1 MLLSPAFAGRP
12 CIFVGRL
19 CDPAEPV
26 TCIARIKCL
35 PPLSGAGTGAY
46 CQIDHRTPPL
56 HHSPDRLFDRFY
68 DGFLF
73 DMDGTL
79 LNSIAAAERVWSRW
93 ALKHGLDLETFL
105 PTMHGKRGIDTISA
119 LNLPG
124 IDVVKEALEVER
136 GEIEDLDGIVP
147 IPGAIA
153 FLESL
158 PADRWAIVTSAPTAL
173 ARARIGAAGLPQPR
187 QIVTAEDVKIGKP
200 DPAGYRL
207 GAERLG
213 FAPSR
218 CLVFE
223 DVLAGVQAGEA
234 AGADVAV
241 ITATHAHPLKT
252 SHPTIATY
260 ERLTVTFAPSQGLRI
275 SAAG

>member
-1 MLLSPAFAGRP
+1 M
-12 CIFVGRL
+12 
-19 CDPAEPV
+19 
-26 TCIARIKCL
+26 
-35 PPLSGAGTGAY
+35 
-46 CQIDHRTPPL
+46 

-119 LNLPG
+119 LNLPD
-124 IDVVKEALEVER
+124 INVVQEALEVER

-147 IPGAIA
+147 IPGAID
-153 FLESL
+153 FLKSL
-158 PADRWAIVTSAPTAL
+158 PAERWAIVTSAPSAL
-173 ARARIGAAGLPQPR
+173 ARARIGAAGLPQPLK
-187 QIVTAEDVKIGKP
+187 IVTAEDVKIGKP

-213 FAPSR
+213 VDPSR

-241 ITATHAHPLKT
+241 ITATHAHPLET
-252 SHPTIATY
+252 DYPTIASY
-260 ERLTVTFAPSQGLRI
+260 ERLRVRFDSTQGLQI
-275 SAAG
+275 KPAQ

>member
-1 MLLSPAFAGRP
+1 
-12 CIFVGRL
+12 V
-19 CDPAEPV
+19 
-26 TCIARIKCL
+26 
-35 PPLSGAGTGAY
+35 
-46 CQIDHRTPPL
+46 IDQRTHAL
-56 HHSPDRLFDRFY
+56 NHFPDRLFERCY

-93 ALKHGLDLETFL
+93 ALRHGLDLDTFL

-124 IDVVKEALEVER
+124 IDVVKEASDIER

-153 FLESL
+153 FLNSL
-158 PADRWAIVTSAPTAL
+158 PAERWAIVTSAPSAL
-173 ARARIGAAGLPQPR
+173 ARARIGAAGLPQPL
-187 QIVTAEDVKIGKP
+187 QIVTAEDVMIGKP

-207 GAERLG
+207 GAQRIGLD
-213 FAPSR
+213 PSR

-223 DVLAGVQAGEA
+223 DVLAGVRAGEA

-241 ITATHAHPLKT
+241 VTATHAHPFET
-252 SHPTIATY
+252 EHPTIASY
-260 ERLTVTFAPSQGLRI
+260 AGLRVDFDPPQGLRI
-275 SAAG
+275 VPAS

>member
-1 MLLSPAFAGRP
+1 M
-12 CIFVGRL
+12 
-19 CDPAEPV
+19 
-26 TCIARIKCL
+26 
-35 PPLSGAGTGAY
+35 
-46 CQIDHRTPPL
+46 

-124 IDVVKEALEVER
+124 IDVAQEALAIER
-136 GEIEDLDGIVP
+136 GEIEDLEGIVP

-153 FLESL
+153 FLKSL
-158 PADRWAIVTSAPTAL
+158 PVERWAIVTSAPSAL
-173 ARARIGAAGLPQPR
+173 ARARIGAAGLPQPF

-207 GAERLG
+207 GAQRLG
-213 FAPSR
+213 LDPSR

-223 DVLAGVQAGEA
+223 DVLAGVRAGEA

-241 ITATHAHPLKT
+241 ITATHVHPLAT

-260 ERLTVTFAPSQGLRI
+260 ERLRVELHPAAGLRI
-275 SAAG
+275 APAN

>member
-1 MLLSPAFAGRP
+1 
-12 CIFVGRL
+12 
-19 CDPAEPV
+19 
-26 TCIARIKCL
+26 
-35 PPLSGAGTGAY
+35 
-46 CQIDHRTPPL
+46 
-56 HHSPDRLFDRFY
+56 
-68 DGFLF
+68 
-73 DMDGTL
+73 MDGTL

-119 LNLPG
+119 LNLPC
-124 IDVVKEALEVER
+124 IDVVQEALEIER
-136 GEIEDLDGIVP
+136 GEIEDLEGIVP

-153 FLESL
+153 FLRSL
-158 PADRWAIVTSAPTAL
+158 PLERWAIVTSAPSAL
-173 ARARIGAAGLPQPR
+173 ARARIGAAGLPQPL

-207 GAERLG
+207 GAQRLG
-213 FAPSR
+213 FDPSR

-223 DVLAGVQAGEA
+223 DVLAGARAGEA

-241 ITATHAHPLKT
+241 ITATHAHPLAT

-260 ERLTVTFAPSQGLRI
+260 ERLRVDLHPAEGLRI
-275 SAAG
+275 APAN